1 MDDKRKLIENV
12 KSWIDIDNDIK
23 VLQKELK
30 EKRKEKKMF
39 TQNLVEI
46 MKTNNVDC
54 FDIKNGKL
62 LYTKKKVKAPLSKK
76 HLFNSLN
83 QYFKNNKDIIDELGN
98 YILNSREEKI
108 KENIKRK

>member
-1 MDDKRKLIENV
+1 MNDKRELIENV
-12 KSWIDIDNDIK
+12 KGWIDIDNDIK
-23 VLQKELK
+23 ELQKELK
-30 EKRKEKKMF
+30 EKRKEKKLF

-76 HLFNSLN
+76 HLFNSLSE
-83 QYFKNNKDIIDELGN
+83 YFKNNKDIIEELGN